1 MLRQRNTGAG
11 AQGIFIGDVEEPLI
25 EVKEKKIDDSKTGCW
40 KHLSFI
46 LGFITGCLSEINSFF
61 IIAILILVVSVLVN
75 AYHYWLIQSYEKNI
89 VTMTESQKNLHSEW
103 TADRSINIPFMCTA
117 FIHGLM
123 F

>member
-46 LGFITGCLSEINSFF
+46 LGFITGCLSEINSFLSLQF
-61 IIAILILVVSVLVN
+61 
-75 AYHYWLIQSYEKNI
+75 
-89 VTMTESQKNLHSEW
+89 
-103 TADRSINIPFMCTA
+103 
-117 FIHGLM
+117 
-123 F
+123 